1 MTERYSSV
9 APAEV
14 QAALGKVVSLA
25 GYRDLLR
32 TAGGENKRSGGKA
45 DHDSDHRRR
54 LTVASTS
61 NHAREADDSGPRSK
75 QGQVGESAQR
85 LMAGG

>member
-9 APAEV
+9 AQAEV

-25 GYRDLLR
+25 GYRGLLR
-32 TAGGENKRSGGKA
+32 AAGGGKKRSGGKVVGKPITTPN
-45 DHDSDHRRR
+45 HRRR

-61 NHAREADDSGPRSK
+61 NELAFLERDSGFEPPTFSL
-75 QGQVGESAQR
+75 GS
-85 LMAGG
+85 